1 MRELMNQV
9 TDWNNAAEI
18 HFYPYGPGGVDALID
33 YLRRAKRLRELQDD
47 YHVRRLS
54 VEAVI
59 EKLALR
65 QIPAI

>member
-33 YLRRAKRLRELQDD
+33 YLRRAKRLREAAG
-47 YHVRRLS
+47 RLS
-54 VEAVI
+54 R
-59 EKLALR
+59 K
-65 QIPAI
+65 AIVS